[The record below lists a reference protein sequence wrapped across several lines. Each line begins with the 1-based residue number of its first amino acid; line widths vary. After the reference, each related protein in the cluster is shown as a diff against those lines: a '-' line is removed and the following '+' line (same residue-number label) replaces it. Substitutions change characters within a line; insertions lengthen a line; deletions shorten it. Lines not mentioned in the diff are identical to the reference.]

1 MQALQLAGIFG
12 WRWVG
17 SGWRL
22 FRRQPFSFAAMLL
35 LCALALLCADALI
48 DWLGQTLSPLIPTA
62 AIDLLGGTLIAVV
75 SPVLTIG
82 FLQACRVAQSGLA
95 VQPLLIFAG
104 FRSGR
109 PTLPRLL
116 ALGAIQTLA
125 LIVILL
131 IISGPDAFRTEAPAA
146 TAAVSASSA
155 ATSSAA
161 TSSPSTSSASTSTV
175 AGPAPATD
183 SARLDPTVPL
193 TEAEQAKMIH
203 DTLAQLEHGAV
214 YLPIAMITWY
224 APMLIA
230 WHGLPIGKAVFF
242 SLVAVWRNRAAF
254 AIYGLAW
261 IGVWFG
267 LSMVFA
273 MIAIALNLTNV
284 LTVVA
289 APLAMLLVTWMYCS
303 VYATYD
309 TVFVDHAAASPAADD
324 QVAG

>member
-1 MQALQLAGIFG
+1 MQALKLASIFG

-35 LCALALLCADALI
+35 LCALALLCMDTLV
-48 DWLGQTLSPLIPTA
+48 DWLAQNLSTLIPPT
-62 AIDLLGGTLIAVV
+62 AIDLLGGTLVAVL

-82 FLQACRVAQSGLA
+82 FLQACRVAQSGLP

-116 ALGAIQTLA
+116 GLGAIQTVA
-125 LIVILL
+125 LIFILL
-131 IISGPDAFRTEAPAA
+131 VTSGPDAFRSEASTPGN
-146 TAAVSASSA
+146 TSTSA
-155 ATSSAA
+155 ATTPAA
-161 TSSPSTSSASTSTV
+161 A
-175 AGPAPATD
+175 AGAAPAP
-183 SARLDPTVPL
+183 RVDPTVPP
-193 TEAEQAKMIH
+193 TEAEQAKMVH
-203 DTLAQLEHGAV
+203 DFVVQVERGVV

-230 WHGLPIGKAVFF
+230 WHGLPVGKAMFF

-254 AIYGLAW
+254 AVYGIAW

-267 LSMVFA
+267 LSTVFA
-273 MIAIALNLTNV
+273 MIAIALNLVNV

-303 VYATYD
+303 VYATYE
-309 TVFVDHAAASPAADD
+309 TVFVDRSVVSMPPPVPTTSA
-324 QVAG
+324 